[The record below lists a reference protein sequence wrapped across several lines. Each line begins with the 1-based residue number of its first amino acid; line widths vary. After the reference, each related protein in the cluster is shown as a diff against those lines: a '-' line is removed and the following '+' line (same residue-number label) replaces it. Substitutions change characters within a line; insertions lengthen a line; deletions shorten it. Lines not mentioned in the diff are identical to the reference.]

1 MHLQQ
6 EIDENMFETLF
17 QWKNIDFWTDL
28 HVAVI
33 NGSEY
38 KYKVFFDI
46 AVEVIGEIY
55 GADLYRYA
63 CKNYLAPDNAK
74 WDSVWNSI
82 QTTPSDLYVFFI
94 WI

>member
-1 MHLQQ
+1 M
-6 EIDENMFETLF
+6 
-17 QWKNIDFWTDL
+17 

-74 WDSVWNSI
+74 
-82 QTTPSDLYVFFI
+82 
-94 WI
+94 